1 MQEFPFNAFPSS
13 LLETIFDIE
22 ECTRAPG
29 EMIALTLLSGLSLA
43 CQSLIN
49 VKITDTM
56 KSPVSVMMPTY

>member
-49 VKITDTM
+49 VK
-56 KSPVSVMMPTY
+56 

>member
-29 EMIALTLLSGLSLA
+29 
-43 CQSLIN
+43 
-49 VKITDTM
+49 K
-56 KSPVSVMMPTY
+56 